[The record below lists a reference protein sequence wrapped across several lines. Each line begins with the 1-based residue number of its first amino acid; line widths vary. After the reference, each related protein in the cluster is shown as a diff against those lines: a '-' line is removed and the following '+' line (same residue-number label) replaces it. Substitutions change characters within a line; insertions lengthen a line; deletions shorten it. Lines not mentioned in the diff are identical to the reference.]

1 MGRLGCHLATKM
13 QELGN
18 DVMVIDENPAIIE
31 SLSSVYTDTS
41 IGDCTNEAVIQS
53 LGVNNFDICFVTIG
67 NDFESSIV
75 ITSLLKSNGA
85 KLVVSKAK
93 TDIQA
98 DLLRKIGADEVVY
111 PEREV
116 AEKLAVRFNAKNIFD
131 FIKLTSE
138 YYICEIPVASSWIG
152 YTLKDL
158 NIRKKYGIN
167 VIAVKNENEINPAP
181 SPDYVFRNGEHVIVI
196 GKTSDVFKLT
206 AKT

>member
-1 MGRLGCHLATKM
+1 MKSILIIGMGRLGCHLATKM

-67 NDFESSIV
+67 NDFESSLV

-138 YYICEIPVASSWIG
+138 YSC
-152 YTLKDL
+152 L
-158 NIRKKYGIN
+158 NAIRT
-167 VIAVKNENEINPAP
+167 
-181 SPDYVFRNGEHVIVI
+181 R
-196 GKTSDVFKLT
+196 
-206 AKT
+206 